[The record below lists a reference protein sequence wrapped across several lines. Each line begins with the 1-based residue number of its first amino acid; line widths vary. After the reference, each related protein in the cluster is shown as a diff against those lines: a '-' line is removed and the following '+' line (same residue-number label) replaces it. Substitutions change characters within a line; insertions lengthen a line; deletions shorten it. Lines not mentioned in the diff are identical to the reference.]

1 LRQAARLSQGGI
13 WVEMLVIHNSF
24 GPLSRVWVSALFKIK
39 DFALLWVGGLRSL
52 VVLFPLTPIAP
63 VPR

>member
-1 LRQAARLSQGGI
+1 
-13 WVEMLVIHNSF
+13 MLVIHNSF
-24 GPLSRVWVSALFKIK
+24 VPLSRVWVSALFKIK

-63 VPR
+63 ARSDLSRPEVKQRSLSV